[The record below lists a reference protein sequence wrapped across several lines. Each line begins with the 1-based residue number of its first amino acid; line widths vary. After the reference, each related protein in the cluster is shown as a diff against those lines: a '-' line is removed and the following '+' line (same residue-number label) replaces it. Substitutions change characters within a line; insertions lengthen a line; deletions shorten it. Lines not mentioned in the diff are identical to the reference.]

1 MSPSKHQVVIWILG
15 TLIFEHFY
23 KLEDALITSEMSLK
37 SEHMLLLGIA
47 CCFTAFVQVVLNK
60 AFQMDHSSEKKIF
73 INVLIF

>member
-47 CCFTAFVQVVLNK
+47 CCFPAFVQVVSSIC
-60 AFQMDHSSEKKIF
+60 AFQMDHSSEKRYRSMF
-73 INVLIF
+73 

>member
-37 SEHMLLLGIA
+37 SEHMLIPDI
-47 CCFTAFVQVVLNK
+47 CHESHEYTRVNFFWPV
-60 AFQMDHSSEKKIF
+60 
-73 INVLIF
+73 